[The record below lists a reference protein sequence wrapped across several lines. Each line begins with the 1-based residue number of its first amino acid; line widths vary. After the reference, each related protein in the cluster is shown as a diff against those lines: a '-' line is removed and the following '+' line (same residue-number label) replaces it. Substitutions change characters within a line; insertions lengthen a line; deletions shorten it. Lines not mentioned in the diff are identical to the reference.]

1 MIIAYM
7 YELQVYPP
15 RGGNHRHAYELV
27 SGFIEKS
34 HEVRVLND
42 PTVPRAINFPHEQL
56 DSFLE
61 GADILYVRI
70 DARPVRNTL
79 VEKAVKRA
87 RCPVVWEVN
96 APANETLAYSWL
108 GGKLDLQKES
118 PIKTL
123 KRFGHA
129 LRKYP
134 QIYFEESRR
143 KSLSRNVFAH
153 ICVTRALSDYAK
165 IRLSARSTLVN
176 PNGGSPLPR
185 ASLYANATEEN
196 PFTVLYSG
204 SAMYPWQGLHYLNEV
219 TARALEQEPDIQ
231 FVFCVSSHPE
241 TIIQRS
247 NTTVHVGLPHDQI
260 LQKIGQADVCV
271 ALYPDYPWSPW
282 GLHNSPMK
290 LYEYFGCGAA
300 TITSNLGQMKDL
312 FTGRSVTLLTENTP
326 EAILAS
332 IQKIKRNPSLKK
344 QLQENAYRLITE
356 EMGWGRV
363 VKKTLEVFEEA
374 LDEAR

>member
-27 SGFIEKS
+27 AGFIQQS
-34 HEVRVLND
+34 HEVRVLSD
-42 PTVPRAINFPHEQL
+42 PTIPCATNFSHEQVEE
-56 DSFLE
+56 FLE

-79 VEKAVKRA
+79 FEQVVKQA

-96 APANETLAYSWL
+96 SPANESLAYSWL
-108 GGKLDLQKES
+108 GGKLDLRQES
-118 PIKTL
+118 SFKRL
-123 KRFGHA
+123 KRVVHA

-134 QIYFEESRR
+134 GIYLEESTR
-143 KSLSRNVFAH
+143 KSLSKKVFAH
-153 ICVTRALSDYAK
+153 ICVTRALADYAK
-165 IRLSARSTLVN
+165 MRLEAHSTLVI
-176 PNGGSPLPR
+176 PNGGNPLPR
-185 ASLYANATEEN
+185 SAQTRETNDDN
-196 PFTVLYSG
+196 RFTVLYSG

-219 TARALEQEPDIQ
+219 TARALEQDPEIE
-231 FVFCVSSHPE
+231 FVFCVSSHTE
-241 TIIQRS
+241 AIIQRA
-247 NTTVHVGLPHDQI
+247 NTTIHVGLTHDQI
-260 LQKIGQADVCV
+260 LQKIGEADVCV

-300 TITSNLGQMKDL
+300 TVTSNLGQMKDL
-312 FTGRSVTLLTENTP
+312 FTGRNVTLLTENTP
-326 EAILAS
+326 EAIFAN
-332 IQKIKRNPSLKK
+332 IQEIKRNPSLKK

-356 EMGWGRV
+356 EMGWDRV
-363 VKKTLEVFEEA
+363 IEKTLKVFEEA
-374 LDEAR
+374 LNERR

>member
-27 SGFIEKS
+27 SGFIAKA

-42 PTVPRAINFPHEQL
+42 PTAPGAQNFPHDHL
-56 DSFLE
+56 DGFLE
-61 GADILYVRI
+61 GADVLYVRI

-79 VEKAVKRA
+79 FEEVIKQA

-96 APANETLAYSWL
+96 APANEALAYSWL
-108 GGKLDLQKES
+108 GGKLDLRKES
-118 PIKTL
+118 PLKQL
-123 KRFGHA
+123 KRFVHA
-129 LRKYP
+129 LRQYP
-134 QIYFEESRR
+134 RIYLEESTR
-143 KSLSRNVFAH
+143 KALSKKVSAH
-153 ICVTRALSDYAK
+153 ICVTRALAQYSK
-165 IRLSARSTLVN
+165 IRLAARSTVVN
-176 PNGGSPLPR
+176 PNGGNPLPR
-185 ASLYANATEEN
+185 PASNEEAGKEKR
-196 PFTVLYSG
+196 FTVLYSG

-219 TARALEQEPDIQ
+219 TAKALEQEPEVE

-241 TIIQRS
+241 AIVQRA
-247 NTTVHVGLPHDQI
+247 NTTIHVGLPHDQI
-260 LQKIGQADVCV
+260 LSKIGSADVCI

-290 LYEYFGCGAA
+290 LFEYFGCGAA

-312 FTGRSVTLLTENTP
+312 FTGKNVCLLTENTP
-326 EAILAS
+326 EAILTN
-332 IQKIKRNPSLKK
+332 IQKIKRNPLLKK

-356 EMGWGRV
+356 EMGWDRV
-363 VKKTLEVFEEA
+363 VEKTLNVFEEA